1 MATPVVAVTVAV
13 LLLVTGAIVVAA
25 LIAVRATVAEAL
37 AKH

>member
-13 LLLVTGAIVVAA
+13 LLLVTGAIVVAV
-25 LIAVRATVAEAL
+25 LIAIRATVAEAL